1 MLTKEI
7 SENIH
12 LLAFNDRR
20 TQLFENL
27 WPLPEGVS
35 YNSYLITGSK
45 NILIDTAE
53 RRFGDDFFN
62 AINRILH
69 GGNLDYLLINH
80 VEPDHS
86 GLLAQLLIKYPNL
99 EIYCS
104 KMHRDLLNQFYEIK
118 ASFNIIE
125 DGMTVKL
132 GDNEF
137 AFYTTPFVHWPDS
150 QVTYEVNRKILFSND
165 SFGSFGTLN
174 GGVFDD
180 EIEIAER
187 ESEAVRYWTNIVGKY
202 GKQTQKALQKLGGL
216 EIKMIATSH
225 GILWRS
231 EIEYIINKY
240 TQLSSYEGERAITIV
255 FGSLYGNTENAADA
269 AAQGAAE
276 AGIKKVRVF
285 DSSKVHSSYIINEI
299 IKNKGVILVS
309 PVYNGGIFP
318 SMSNVLGLIAEYKIP
333 NKKSAVIGGY
343 SWGAA
348 PLKKLD
354 AAIEEAGWEK
364 IGETVKFAGAP
375 KEADLKA
382 AYELGKLLA
391 ESL

>member
-7 SENIH
+7 SKNIH

-62 AINRILH
+62 AIDRILQ

-86 GLLAQLLIKYPNL
+86 GLLAQLLIKYPSL

-118 ASFNIIE
+118 ATFNIIE
-125 DGMTVKL
+125 DGANVKL
-132 GDNEF
+132 GDNDF
-137 AFYTTPFVHWPDS
+137 TFYTTQFVHWPDS
-150 QVTYEVNRKILFSND
+150 QVTYENNRKILFSND

-180 EIEIAER
+180 QVELHER
-187 ESEAVRYWTNIVGKY
+187 ENETVRYWTNVVGKF
-202 GKQTQKALQKLGGL
+202 GTQTQKALQKLGGL
-216 EIKMIATSH
+216 DIEMIAPSH
-225 GILWRS
+225 GIIWRS
-231 EIEYIINKY
+231 EIGHIIEKY
-240 TQLSSYEGERAITIV
+240 DRLSSYKGEHAITII

-269 AAQGAAE
+269 AAQGAAD
-276 AGIKKVRVF
+276 AGIKKIRLL
-285 DSSKVHSSYIINEI
+285 DSSKVHSSYIINEL

-309 PVYNGGIFP
+309 AVYNGGIFP
-318 SMSNVLGLIAEYKIP
+318 PMSSVLENIIEHKIV
-333 NKKSAVIGGY
+333 NKKAAVIGGY

-354 AAIEEAGWEK
+354 TAIENAGWEK
-364 IGETVKFAGAP
+364 IGETIKFAGAP

-391 ESL
+391 LSL

>member
-62 AINRILH
+62 AIDRILQ

-86 GLLAQLLIKYPNL
+86 GLLAQLLIKYPSL

-118 ASFNIIE
+118 ATFNIIE
-125 DGMTVKL
+125 DGANVKL
-132 GDNEF
+132 GDNDF
-137 AFYTTPFVHWPDS
+137 TFYSTQFVHWPDS
-150 QVTYEVNRKILFSND
+150 QVTYENNCKILFSND

-180 EIEIAER
+180 EIELEER
-187 ESEAVRYWTNIVGKY
+187 MPEAIRYWTNIVGKY
-202 GKQTQKALQKLGGL
+202 GKQTQKALQKLCGL
-216 EIKMIATSH
+216 EIKMLAPSH

-231 EIEYIINKY
+231 HVAKIMNTYY
-240 TQLSSYEGERAITIV
+240 TLSSYEGEKAITIV
-255 FGSLYGNTENAADA
+255 FGSLYGNNENAADA

-285 DSSKVHSSYIINEI
+285 DSSKVHPSYIMNEI

-309 PVYNGGIFP
+309 SVYNGGIFP
-318 SMSNVLGLIAEYKIP
+318 SMSNILGSIAECKVP
-333 NKKSAVIGGY
+333 NKKAAVIGGY

-354 AAIEEAGWEK
+354 ATIEEAGWEK

>member
-62 AINRILH
+62 AIDRILQ

-86 GLLAQLLIKYPNL
+86 GLLAQLLTKYPNL

-125 DGMTVKL
+125 DGSNVKL

-137 AFYTTPFVHWPDS
+137 TFYTTQFVHWPDS

-180 EIEIAER
+180 EIELEER
-187 ESEAVRYWTNIVGKY
+187 MPEAIRYWTNIVGKY
-202 GKQTQKALQKLGGL
+202 GKQTQKALQKLCGL
-216 EIKMIATSH
+216 EIKMLAPSH

-231 EIEYIINKY
+231 HVLKIMNTYY
-240 TQLSSYEGERAITIV
+240 TLSSYEGEKAITIV
-255 FGSLYGNTENAADA
+255 FGSLYGNNENAADA

-285 DSSKVHSSYIINEI
+285 DSSKVHASYIMNEI

-309 PVYNGGIFP
+309 SVYNGGIFP
-318 SMSNVLGLIAEYKIP
+318 SMSNILGSIAECKVP
-333 NKKSAVIGGY
+333 NKKAAVIGGY
-343 SWGAA
+343 SWGAP
-348 PLKKLD
+348 PLKKLE
-354 AAIEEAGWEK
+354 AAIEEAGWEQ

-375 KEADLKA
+375 KTADLKA

>member
-7 SENIH
+7 SKNIH

-62 AINRILH
+62 AIDRILN
-69 GGNLDYLLINH
+69 GCNLDYLLINH

-86 GLLAQLLIKYPNL
+86 GLLGQLLMKYPNL

-118 ASFNIIE
+118 ASFNLVV

-137 AFYTTPFVHWPDS
+137 AFYTTQFVHWPDS

-180 EIEIAER
+180 EIELDER
-187 ESEAVRYWTNIVGKY
+187 MPEAIRYWTNIVGKY
-202 GKQTQKALQKLGGL
+202 GKQTQKALQKLCAL
-216 EIKMIATSH
+216 EIKMLAPSH

-231 EIEYIINKY
+231 HILKIMNTYY
-240 TQLSSYEGERAITIV
+240 SLSSYEGEKAITII

-269 AAQGAAE
+269 AAQGAAD

-285 DSSKVHSSYIINEI
+285 DASKVHSSYIINEI
-299 IKNKGVILVS
+299 IKNKGVILAS
-309 PVYNGGIFP
+309 PIYNGNLFP
-318 SMSNVLGLIAEYKIP
+318 PMSALLGSIVECKVP
-333 NKKSAVIGGY
+333 NKKVALIGGY
-343 SWGAA
+343 SWSAA
-348 PLKKLD
+348 PLKKMD
-354 AAIEEAGWEK
+354 TAIEEAGWEK
-364 IGETVKFAGAP
+364 IGETVKFPGAP

-382 AYELGKLLA
+382 ADELGKLLA
-391 ESL
+391 LSL